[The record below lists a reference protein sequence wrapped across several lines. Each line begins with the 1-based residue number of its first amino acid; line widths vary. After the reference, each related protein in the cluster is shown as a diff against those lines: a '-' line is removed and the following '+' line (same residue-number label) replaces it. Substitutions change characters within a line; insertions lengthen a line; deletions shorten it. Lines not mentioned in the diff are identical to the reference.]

1 MRVQALR
8 RQLARFP
15 RQEQTS
21 DRSPLVLHS
30 RRRGDAQL
38 QSRLEG
44 KVDVAQD
51 LASQE
56 NDVGLALLE
65 YAFGF
70 LGRGD
75 EAYGANE
82 EVGHVLLD
90 VRSKGNLFELS
101 A

>member
-21 DRSPLVLHS
+21 GRSPLVLHS

-44 KVDVAQD
+44 KVDVAQED
-51 LASQE
+51 
-56 NDVGLALLE
+56 DVGLALLE

-90 VRSKGNLFELS
+90 VRSKGNLYALS